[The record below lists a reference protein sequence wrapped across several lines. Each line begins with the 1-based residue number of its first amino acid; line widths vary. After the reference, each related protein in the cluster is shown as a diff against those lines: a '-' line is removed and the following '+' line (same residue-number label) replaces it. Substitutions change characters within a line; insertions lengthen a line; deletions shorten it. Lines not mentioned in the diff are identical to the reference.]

1 MKTYIKPYT
10 YCTLLTEESHILAG
24 SDPAS
29 TKRNQANSQGT
40 GVFAG
45 GSSSEYTG
53 LIYDEIQG
61 WCYVENGKINYDY
74 NGLKSNEYGW
84 WKITGGKV
92 DFGYTGLVFD
102 EQVGWWF
109 VNNGAIDSSGYLVIK

>member
-24 SDPAS
+24 S
-29 TKRNQANSQGT
+29 TKPNQANSQGT

-53 LIYDEIQG
+53 SRDDNDNVSEMSKH
-61 WCYVENGKINYDY
+61 YVPWTSWD
-74 NGLKSNEYGW
+74 
-84 WKITGGKV
+84 
-92 DFGYTGLVFD
+92 DFDL
-102 EQVGWWF
+102 
-109 VNNGAIDSSGYLVIK
+109 

>member
-24 SDPAS
+24 SNNPAS
-29 TKRNQANSQGT
+29 TKPNQANSQGT

-53 LIYDEIQG
+53 SSDDNENVSDMSKH
-61 WCYVENGKINYDY
+61 YVPWTSWD
-74 NGLKSNEYGW
+74 
-84 WKITGGKV
+84 
-92 DFGYTGLVFD
+92 DFDL
-102 EQVGWWF
+102 
-109 VNNGAIDSSGYLVIK
+109 

>member
-24 SDPAS
+24 SNQP
-29 TKRNQANSQGT
+29 NQANSQGT

-53 LIYDEIQG
+53 SSDDNDNVSEMSKH
-61 WCYVENGKINYDY
+61 YVPWTSWD
-74 NGLKSNEYGW
+74 
-84 WKITGGKV
+84 
-92 DFGYTGLVFD
+92 DFDL
-102 EQVGWWF
+102 
-109 VNNGAIDSSGYLVIK
+109 